1 MKVIYSPQLMEE
13 AAFRHLSHLERSGYR
28 SEYDEYHSLADPIY
42 ELPEDDREIAF
53 EKVNKVFFTERLK
66 LGEHVLSALEAVG
79 LIPKRKRTTR
89 RAQLAAFA
97 ADADEAPGELA
108 AQLEESSSS
117 IHGVPGMDDDSQE
130 TNLDD
135 QSDPLPDTDLQIENN
150 PEEDSQ
156 GSKDTDSEDT
166 DSEDTDSED
175 TDGIVAYDMVRDF
188 EERINEVHVKRAINK
203 VDEGSN
209 VLNRISGKPMIE
221 MRVLASRFC
230 NPEEAQELDAFL
242 IQEFMHAKD
251 MVDPE
256 FDYEDA
262 FIPGNPS
269 VKNLITARFRLLWNI
284 YVDARLSRAGII
296 STIPREARYREFD
309 NFYRK
314 VPEGQRRG
322 IFEGIWRT
330 ERFTHEELLSMATDL
345 ESLMS
350 KYVDDADLPEEER
363 DYIHLQGSPCPLCKF
378 PTYNWVDDPESICDE
393 MVIEAIQI
401 DFPDWEN
408 KDGGCDRCI
417 EVYELRAGV

>member
-1 MKVIYSPQLMEE
+1 MKVSYSPQLMEE
-13 AAFRHLSHLERSGYR
+13 AVFRHLNHLERSGYR
-28 SEYDEYHSLADPIY
+28 AGYDEYHSLADPIY

-53 EKVNKVFFTERLK
+53 AKVNKIFFIERLK
-66 LGEHVLSALEAVG
+66 LGEHVLRALEAVG
-79 LIPKRKRTTR
+79 LIPKRKRVSR
-89 RAQLAAFA
+89 KAQLAAA
-97 ADADEAPGELA
+97 AMESDGYAGETEESDSDTGSDETSLEDQPPLPTDTDQQEENPTTDESSEDADGVISYDLA
-108 AQLEESSSS
+108 RE
-117 IHGVPGMDDDSQE
+117 
-130 TNLDD
+130 
-135 QSDPLPDTDLQIENN
+135 
-150 PEEDSQ
+150 
-156 GSKDTDSEDT
+156 
-166 DSEDTDSED
+166 
-175 TDGIVAYDMVRDF
+175 F
-188 EERINEVHVKRAINK
+188 EERINEVTVKRAINK

-209 VLNRISGKPMIE
+209 VLNRISGRPVIE

-269 VKNLITARFRLLWNI
+269 VKNLITARFRLLWNM
-284 YVDARLSRAGII
+284 YVDSRLGRAGII
-296 STIPREARYREFD
+296 STMPKEARYREFD

-314 VPEGQRRG
+314 IPEKQRRG

-330 ERFTHEELLSMATDL
+330 DTFTHEELLSMATDL

-350 KYVDDADLPEEER
+350 KYVDDVDMSEEER

-401 DFPDWEN
+401 DFPDWES

>member
-28 SEYDEYHSLADPIY
+28 SDYDEYHSLADPIY
-42 ELPEDDREIAF
+42 ELPEDDREVAF
-53 EKVNKVFFTERLK
+53 EKVNRIFFIERLK
-66 LGEHVLSALEAVG
+66 LGDHVLRALEAVG
-79 LIPKRKRTTR
+79 LIPKRKRTTK
-89 RAQLAAFA
+89 RAQLAAYA
-97 ADADEAPGELA
+97 LEADEASDE
-108 AQLEESSSS
+108 EESSASM
-117 IHGVPGMDDDSQE
+117 HLPPVDDDSQE
-130 TNLDD
+130 TISGDD
-135 QSDPLPDTDLQIENN
+135 SQETTSEDDLAPPVDTDLQVADN
-150 PEEDSQ
+150 PQ
-156 GSKDTDSEDT
+156 KDDPDSE
-166 DSEDTDSED
+166 E
-175 TDGIVAYDMVRDF
+175 TDGVVSYDMIRDF

-269 VKNLITARFRLLWNI
+269 VKNLITARFRLLWNL
-284 YVDARLSRAGII
+284 YVDARLARSGII
-296 STIPREARYREFD
+296 STMPREARYREFD

-314 VPEGQRRG
+314 IPEKQRRG
-322 IFEGIWRT
+322 IFEGIWVT
-330 ERFTHEELLSMATDL
+330 EKFTHEELLSMATDL

-350 KYVDDADLPEEER
+350 KYVDDADISEEER
-363 DYIHLQGSPCPLCKF
+363 DFIHLQGSPCPLCKF

>member
-13 AAFRHLSHLERSGYR
+13 AAFRHLNHLERSGYR
-28 SEYDEYHSLADPIY
+28 ADYDEYHSLADPIY
-42 ELPEDDREIAF
+42 ELPEDDREAAF
-53 EKVNKVFFTERLK
+53 EKVNKIFFLERLK
-66 LGEHVLSALEAVG
+66 LGDHVLRALEAVG
-79 LIPKRKRTTR
+79 LIPKRKRTTK
-89 RAQLAAFA
+89 RAQLAAVALEADGPVEDAGDEVDDLESVPSDDQIPTFTETNQEQELENKPDQDN
-97 ADADEAPGELA
+97 ADAD
-108 AQLEESSSS
+108 
-117 IHGVPGMDDDSQE
+117 GV
-130 TNLDD
+130 
-135 QSDPLPDTDLQIENN
+135 
-150 PEEDSQ
+150 
-156 GSKDTDSEDT
+156 
-166 DSEDTDSED
+166 
-175 TDGIVAYDMVRDF
+175 VAYDMARDF

-209 VLNRISGKPMIE
+209 VLNRISGRPMIE

-269 VKNLITARFRLLWNI
+269 VKNLITARFRLLWNC
-284 YVDARLSRAGII
+284 YVDSRLARAGII
-296 STIPREARYREFD
+296 STMPREARYREFD

-314 VPEGQRRG
+314 IPEKQRRG
-322 IFEGIWRT
+322 IFEGVWQT
-330 ERFTHEELLSMATDL
+330 EKFTHEELLSMATDL

-350 KYVDDADLPEEER
+350 KYVDDAEISEEER
-363 DYIHLQGSPCPLCKF
+363 DFIHLQGSPCPLCKF

-401 DFPDWEN
+401 DFPDWES

>member
-53 EKVNKVFFTERLK
+53 EKVNKIFFIERLK
-66 LGEHVLSALEAVG
+66 LGDHVLRALEAVG
-79 LIPKRKRTTR
+79 LIPKRKRTTK
-89 RAQLAAFA
+89 RAQLAAVA
-97 ADADEAPGELA
+97 LGADETPSE
-108 AQLEESSSS
+108 LEESSSH
-117 IHGVPGMDDDSQE
+117 IHGIPVDDDSQE
-130 TNLDD
+130 TS
-135 QSDPLPDTDLQIENN
+135 SDEDLVSPTDTDLQVEDN
-150 PEEDSQ
+150 PQEDNQ
-156 GSKDTDSEDT
+156 
-166 DSEDTDSED
+166 DSED
-175 TDGIVAYDMVRDF
+175 TDGVVSYDMVRDF

-209 VLNRISGKPMIE
+209 VLNRISGRPMIE

-284 YVDARLSRAGII
+284 YVDARLARAGII
-296 STIPREARYREFD
+296 STMPREARYREFD

-314 VPEGQRRG
+314 IPEKQRRG
-322 IFEGIWRT
+322 IFEGIWQT
-330 ERFTHEELLSMATDL
+330 EKFTHEELLSMATDL

-350 KYVDDADLPEEER
+350 KYVDDVDISEEER